1 MSAGGYETIVETE
14 HWIVDHFS
22 GAGGAVSL
30 CRDWEGLLRPLH
42 LQPFGLELGHLFF
55 KLVELGRVLVDPFL
69 GFTDQQVVLLDL
81 LGELFLFM
89 ATATGL
95 TIVEVEAS
103 GEASGVGG

>member
-1 MSAGGYETIVETE
+1 MSAVIGSPLAGFSFLTAKEVS
-14 HWIVDHFS
+14 HW
-22 GAGGAVSL
+22 VSSL
-30 CRDWEGLLRPLH
+30 TLTPAPASLVTSDSTLT
-42 LQPFGLELGHLFF
+42 FF
-55 KLVELGRVLVDPFL
+55 EASDPSL
-69 GFTDQQVVLLDL
+69 S